1 MNSEVCV
8 SKGATVQ
15 TPLWGL
21 EPREQP
27 FTTPPERRAPEAH
40 GFIMPHTVCNY
51 VHRIVL
57 QFYVYF
63 LHIYHSC
70 DQLLFPCLATSLSC
84 AILSQVGL
92 LEVHATYLVSLGYF
106 LARDPVLL
114 NGCSSKKLMLNGG
127 PECVTCLAWSCI
139 LSVYTLPP

>member
-1 MNSEVCV
+1 VCV

-27 FTTPPERRAPEAH
+27 FTTLPERRAPEAH
-40 GFIMPHTVCNY
+40 GFIMPHPVCNY

-57 QFYVYF
+57 QFYVCF

-84 AILSQVGL
+84 AILSQVCL
-92 LEVHATYLVSLGYF
+92 LKVHVTYLRSLGYF
-106 LARDPVLL
+106 LARDPVLP

-127 PECVTCLAWSCI
+127 PECATYLAWSCI